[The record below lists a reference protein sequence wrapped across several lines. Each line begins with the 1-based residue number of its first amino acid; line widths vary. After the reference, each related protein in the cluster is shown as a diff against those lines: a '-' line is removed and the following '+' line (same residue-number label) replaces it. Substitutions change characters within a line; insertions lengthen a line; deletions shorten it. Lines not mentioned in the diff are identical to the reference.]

1 MSIQPFAQSLLSD
14 VRKRREE
21 EERRLRKQRE
31 RQELMGLGLGL
42 AVKIGNETLA
52 NKTSNFLQNEQ
63 VWNANQTQK
72 LARKNAAS
80 FYNIQSSVD
89 ASGGDARSWAAKN
102 MMPEFQARAEE
113 ILADEY
119 TGAAGPYQELVRSKV
134 DELADQ
140 WAKDYEEALQLSSRI
155 ASEDDY
161 NSMVVL
167 NAKKA
172 RPNDINSY
180 VSRGIINLFGGR
192 SQDDIRQEAVTAI
205 TEGRMAENAEKL
217 NDFMAQY
224 KKTGDLVRAFD
235 YANLIHPDTVI
246 SDDEKY
252 KILSKEDKL
261 DRVGDKTF
269 IYTETKRREINT
281 GFEDTDITI
290 KTTQDGKPEILFQTT
305 DSPEKIALDTAKA
318 LNSIFSFNKDA
329 KNILRPEVYAR
340 FAEEVFNAENGSLNI
355 VAPSSIEEYNKIS
368 AIYRTYL
375 TLPSNLQNE
384 FRNQKTLRAYDLI
397 TGDPEEIQALIA
409 SFEDDPEKQR
419 EAIDRLE
426 RSIFSR
432 FQAAETLQLGPLDY
446 RIISKDDD
454 DD

>member
-21 EERRLRKQRE
+21 EARRIRKQQE
-31 RQELMGLGLGL
+31 RNELLGLVGGL

-52 NKTSNFLQNEQ
+52 NKTVNFLNQEP

-80 FYNIQSSVD
+80 FYNIQSTVD

-119 TGAAGPYQELVRSKV
+119 TGAAGPYQELVRKKV

-140 WAKDYEEALQLSSRI
+140 WATDYEEALQLSSRI

-161 NSMVVL
+161 NSMVAL

-172 RPNDINSY
+172 RPNDIASY

-205 TEGRMAENAEKL
+205 TEGRMADNAEKL
-217 NDFMAQY
+217 NDFMTQY

-246 SDDEKY
+246 SDDERY
-252 KILSKEDKL
+252 RILSETDKI

-290 KTTQDGKPEILFQTT
+290 KTTEDGKPEVLFQVT

-318 LNSIFSFNKDA
+318 LNSVFNFSKDA
-329 KNILRPEVYAR
+329 RNILTGAAYRAFVDETQTA
-340 FAEEVFNAENGSLNI
+340 NLNI
-355 VAPSSIEEYNKIS
+355 IAPTTFDEYNKIS
-368 AIYRTYL
+368 TIYRTYL
-375 TLPSNLQNE
+375 TTTSNLEDE

-409 SFEDDPEKQR
+409 SFENDPEKQR

-426 RSIFSR
+426 RSIYSR
-432 FQAAETLQLGPLDY
+432 FQAAEALQLGPRDY
-446 RIISKDDD
+446 RTL
-454 DD
+454 

>member
-31 RQELMGLGLGL
+31 RNELVGLVGGL
-42 AVKIGNETLA
+42 AVKIGNEALA
-52 NKTSNFLQNEQ
+52 NKTANFLQNEQ

-80 FYNIQSSVD
+80 FYNIQSAVD

-172 RPNDINSY
+172 RPNDIGSY

-205 TEGRMAENAEKL
+205 TEGRMANNAEKL

-252 KILSKEDKL
+252 KILSETDKL

-290 KTTQDGKPEILFQTT
+290 KTTEDGKPEVLFQVT
-305 DSPEKIALDTAKA
+305 DSPEKVALDTAKA
-318 LNSIFSFNKDA
+318 LNSIFNFNKDA
-329 KNILRPEVYAR
+329 RDILTGPAYKAFV
-340 FAEEVFNAENGSLNI
+340 AETQEAELNI
-355 VAPSSIEEYNKIS
+355 VAPTTIDEYNRIS
-368 AIYRTYL
+368 TIYRTYL
-375 TLPSNLQNE
+375 TTESNLENE
-384 FRNQKTLRAYDLI
+384 FRNQKILRAYDLI
-397 TGDPEEIQALIA
+397 TGDPEEIKALIA
-409 SFEDDPEKQR
+409 SFEDDPEKQKD
-419 EAIDRLE
+419 AIDRLE
-426 RSIFSR
+426 RSIYAR
-432 FQAAETLQLGPLDY
+432 FQAAETLQLEPIDY
-446 RIISKDDD
+446 RTLP
-454 DD
+454 

>member
-21 EERRLRKQRE
+21 EERRLRKQQE
-31 RQELMGLGLGL
+31 RNELLGLVGGL
-42 AVKIGNETLA
+42 AVKIGNEALA

-119 TGAAGPYQELVRSKV
+119 TGAAGPYQELVRKKV

-140 WAKDYEEALQLSSRI
+140 WATDYEEALQLSSRI

-172 RPNDINSY
+172 RPNDIGSY

-205 TEGRMAENAEKL
+205 TEGRMANNAEKL
-217 NDFMAQY
+217 NSFMSQY
-224 KKTGDLVRAFD
+224 KTTGDLVRAFD
-235 YANLIHPDTVI
+235 FANIVFPEQELSEDERFKINRTQKIANVDDQLIVYEQVD
-246 SDDEKY
+246 
-252 KILSKEDKL
+252 KE
-261 DRVGDKTF
+261 
-269 IYTETKRREINT
+269 EINT
-281 GFEDTDITI
+281 GE
-290 KTTQDGKPEILFQTT
+290 KTTEINMSEQAKPRVLFKP
-305 DSPEKIALDTAKA
+305 DSDPEQIRLDAMKGLNTA
-318 LNSIFSFNKDA
+318 FNFHKDA
-329 KNILRPEVYAR
+329 STMLRPSAFSKFVA
-340 FAEEVFNAENGSLNI
+340 AANADNLNI
-355 VAPSSIEEYNKIS
+355 QAPKTVAEHDEIQQL
-368 AIYRTYL
+368 YRTYL
-375 TLPSNLQNE
+375 TNPDNLQDP
-384 FRNQKTLRAYDLI
+384 FKNQQTLKIFDLMV
-397 TGDPEEIQALIA
+397 GEPEEFMNMLSSALA
-409 SFEDDPEKQR
+409 EDDPNIR
-419 EAIDRLE
+419 EQGIQELAN
-426 RSIFSR
+426 SIAR
-432 FQAAETLQLGPLDY
+432 KMLLAEDLLRGRVRDY
-446 RIISKDDD
+446 RDLP
-454 DD
+454 

>member
-21 EERRLRKQRE
+21 EERRLRKQQE
-31 RQELMGLGLGL
+31 RNELLGLVGGL
-42 AVKIGNETLA
+42 AVKIGNEALA

-119 TGAAGPYQELVRSKV
+119 TGAAGPYQELVRKKV

-140 WAKDYEEALQLSSRI
+140 WATDYQEALQLSSKI

-172 RPNDINSY
+172 RPNDIGSY

-205 TEGRMAENAEKL
+205 TEGRMADNAEKL
-217 NDFMAQY
+217 NDFMTQY

-252 KILSKEDKL
+252 KILSKTDKI
-261 DRVGDKTF
+261 DRVGDQTF

-281 GFEDTDITI
+281 GFEDTDISI
-290 KTTQDGKPEILFQTT
+290 KTTKDGKPEVLFQVM

-318 LNSIFSFNKDA
+318 LNSVFNFSKDA
-329 KNILRPEVYAR
+329 RNILTGTAYRAFVDEAQT
-340 FAEEVFNAENGSLNI
+340 ANLNI
-355 VAPSSIEEYNKIS
+355 IAPTTLDEYNKIS
-368 AIYRTYL
+368 TIYRTYL
-375 TLPSNLQNE
+375 TTTSNLEDE

-432 FQAAETLQLGPLDY
+432 FQAAEALQLGPIDY
-446 RIISKDDD
+446 RTIQ
-454 DD
+454 

>member
-31 RQELMGLGLGL
+31 RNELVGLVGGL
-42 AVKIGNETLA
+42 AVKIGNEALA

-119 TGAAGPYQELVRSKV
+119 TGAAGPYQELVRKKV

-140 WAKDYEEALQLSSRI
+140 WATDYQEALQLSSKI

-172 RPNDINSY
+172 RPNDIGSY

-217 NDFMAQY
+217 NDFMTQY

-252 KILSKEDKL
+252 KILSQTDKL

-290 KTTQDGKPEILFQTT
+290 KTTKDGKPEVLFQVT

-318 LNSIFSFNKDA
+318 LNSVFNFTKDA
-329 KNILRPEVYAR
+329 ANILDVDAYKA
-340 FAEEVFNAENGSLNI
+340 FVAETQEDQLDI
-355 VAPSSIEEYNKIS
+355 VAPTTLEEYNKIS

-375 TLPSNLQNE
+375 TTSSNLKSE
-384 FRNQKTLRAYDLI
+384 FRNQKILRAYDLI

-409 SFEDDPEKQR
+409 SFEDDPTAQQV
-419 EAIDRLE
+419 AIDRLE

-432 FQAAETLQLGPLDY
+432 FQAAEALQLGPIDY
-446 RIISKDDD
+446 RTIQ
-454 DD
+454 